1 MKIQITDGIEIILLE
16 KESSKETDIL
26 KQFNEMWTGT
36 YHQSSGSLERRLEAI
51 KEETIQNIKNIKPK
65 TL

>member
-1 MKIQITDGIEIILLE
+1 MKIQITDGIKIILLE

-36 YHQSSGSLERRLEAI
+36 YYQSSGSLERRLEAI

-65 TL
+65 TS